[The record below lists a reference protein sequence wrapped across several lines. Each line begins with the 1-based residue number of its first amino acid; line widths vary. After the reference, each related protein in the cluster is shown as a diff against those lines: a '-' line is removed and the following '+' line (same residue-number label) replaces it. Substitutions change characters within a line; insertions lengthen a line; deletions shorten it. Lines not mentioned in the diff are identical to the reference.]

1 MVKDGKVLPIEAKSG
16 RHYRSHA
23 ALDKLLAQGGYGI
36 ERALVLSLG
45 NTDRDAAVDY
55 LPVYLIMFL
64 EHDGLPPDLTFPK
77 PSLDLPVSPHFKNRQ
92 EKESALTSA

>member
-23 ALDKLLAQGGYGI
+23 ALDKLLTQDGYGI
-36 ERALVLSLG
+36 RRAVVLSTGNTERALPI
-45 NTDRDAAVDY
+45 DY
-55 LPVYLIMFL
+55 LPVYMIMFL

-77 PSLDLPVSPHFKNRQ
+77 PSLDLSVSPHFRNRR
-92 EKESALTSA
+92 KD